1 MYSRFVRAILFTI
14 WEPRHGV
21 QLAMAGIVVA
31 GGFDDARE
39 EEEQAQIE
47 EGELSQSRGLAEKE
61 LAMKTWTNLLVVPP
75 PLHFMGVELL
85 RRLDRASLRPLRGVG
100 LHGTHQVKVTLVKAM
115 SITDGA
121 IRPLQ

>member
-1 MYSRFVRAILFTI
+1 M
-14 WEPRHGV
+14 
-21 QLAMAGIVVA
+21 
-31 GGFDDARE
+31 
-39 EEEQAQIE
+39 
-47 EGELSQSRGLAEKE
+47 SQRRGLAERRS
-61 LAMKTWTNLLVVPP
+61 WQHDNNHDTNLLVVPL